1 MKKWMKFVLWLCF
14 VSGIIVILVFEKK
27 KDRESIL
34 DLPNINIHVEGQDSF
49 LNEIEV
55 LNRLKTHQLYGDRN
69 QVSELDIFRVEAIF
83 DTMQEVR
90 SVEVFKGL
98 SGSWTIDLELIRPI
112 ARVFPDKG
120 NSYYLDSDG
129 NKMARSSIHTARTL
143 IFSGHIPDLVNSEN
157 LSSIINNDSLKSIR
171 FLDDIYR
178 ISNYVCKDPLLQ
190 SLIGQVYLDENND
203 FIMIPVLGDQQIVFG
218 KARSEKQ
225 VKEKFQ
231 RLKVFY
237 KEAIPYEGWSK
248 YSEISLKYEGQIVC
262 KKAS

>member
-69 QVSELDIFRVEAIF
+69 QVSTLDILRVEAIF

-120 NSYYLDSDG
+120 DSYYLDSDG

-178 ISNYVCKDPLLQ
+178 ISNYVCNDPFLQ
-190 SLIGQVYLDENND
+190 SLIGQVYLEKDQD
-203 FIMIPVLGDQQIVFG
+203 FILIPVVGKHKIVFG
-218 KARSEKQ
+218 KAST
-225 VKEKFQ
+225 VKEVEDKFH

-237 KEAIPYEGWSK
+237 KEALPFEGWNK
-248 YSEISLKYEGQIVC
+248 YTEIILKYEGQVVC
-262 KKAS
+262 RKVS